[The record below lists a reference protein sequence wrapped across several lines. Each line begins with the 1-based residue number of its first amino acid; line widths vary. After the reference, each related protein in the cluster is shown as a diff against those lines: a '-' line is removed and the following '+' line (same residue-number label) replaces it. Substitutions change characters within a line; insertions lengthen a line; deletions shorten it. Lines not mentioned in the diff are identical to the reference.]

1 MIVRTVLYCC
11 ISIGIVGFWIS
22 QISAYEENVATAY
35 FGAIRSD
42 NQGEIRRLISSNPP
56 ATVADGLKTTPLH
69 YAALYGSAA
78 TVRVLLAAGADP
90 NARDLQDNTALIL
103 AAYDV
108 SKTRSLV
115 EAGAAVNVHNHVG
128 QTPLLIAASSQ
139 GNAASVE
146 YLLSKGADPKARNT
160 LGGGALIDAT
170 AYGDTPTMR
179 ALLAAGADPR
189 AKDSA
194 RFSTLMNAVTSQ
206 EDGPVEM
213 LLEAG
218 VEVNAA
224 NTFGGMVKNGP
235 LALVGLTP
243 LMFATPYGP
252 PRTVEKL
259 LAAGAHVNAVD
270 IRKMSPLMLAVSTD
284 YANPQTVRCLIKAGA
299 DVNQKDRNGESVLDW
314 AKKFG
319 NPEIIGALA
328 QAGAQPAQSFTAP
341 VRPDGYRA
349 ANASAAL
356 ARSTDL
362 LARSG
367 QGFFREGG
375 GCWGCHHQPMD
386 ARAYAAMHTAGLRS
400 DEHLRKV
407 LLDALVAGR
416 PRFGTSLPN
425 LIDLGGDIDTLI
437 SPLAALADLGEPPSA
452 DTDRM
457 LHYLAARQQP
467 DGSWHF
473 AGVARPPI
481 EESDISRTALA
492 VRALKTYG
500 WPARA
505 AEFEERIARGR
516 SWLEQ
521 AEPRTNYERADL
533 VMGLFYAGAQW
544 AKVQRAAT
552 ALLTQQRA
560 DGGWSQTRYLDS
572 DAYATGMAL
581 HALYV
586 TGKLRAQ
593 DPAYQRGVQ
602 YLLATQFPDGSWY
615 VRSRAPKFQ
624 PYFQSGFPF
633 NHDQW
638 ISSTA
643 TGWAAMA
650 LAPAAAAEKP

>member
-1 MIVRTVLYCC
+1 MIARTVLYCC
-11 ISIGIVGFWIS
+11 ISIGIIGFGIS
-22 QISAYEENVATAY
+22 RISAYEENVATAY
-35 FGAIRSD
+35 FQAIRSD
-42 NQGEIRRLISSNPP
+42 NQSEIRRLAASNPP

-69 YAALYGSAA
+69 YAALYGSVA
-78 TVRVLLAAGADP
+78 TVRVLLAAGAVP
-90 NARDLQDNTALIL
+90 NARDVQDNTALIL
-103 AAYDV
+103 AAYDAN
-108 SKTRSLV
+108 KTRTLV
-115 EAGAAVNVHNHVG
+115 EAGAAVNVRNHVG
-128 QTPLLIAASSQ
+128 QTPLLIAASTQ
-139 GNAASVE
+139 ANAATVE
-146 YLLSKGADPKARNT
+146 YVLKKGADPRAVNSF
-160 LGGGALIDAT
+160 GAGTVIDVT
-170 AYGDTPTMR
+170 AYGDTESLR
-179 ALLAAGADPR
+179 ALLAGGADPR

-194 RFSTLMNAVTSQ
+194 RFSTLMNAVTAQ
-206 EDGPVEM
+206 EDGSAEM
-213 LLEAG
+213 LLKAG
-218 VEVNAA
+218 VEVNEA

-243 LMFATPYGP
+243 LMFASPYGP
-252 PRTVEKL
+252 PQTVAKL
-259 LAAGAHVNAVD
+259 LGAGAHVNAVD
-270 IRKMSPLMLAVSTD
+270 IRKMSPLMLAVATD
-284 YANPQTVRCLIKAGA
+284 CANPETVRCLIKAGA

-319 NPEIIGALA
+319 NPEIIEALEK
-328 QAGAQPAQSFTAP
+328 AGAQPAQNFTAP
-341 VRPDGYRA
+341 ARPADYRA
-349 ANASAAL
+349 ENASAAL
-356 ARSTDL
+356 GRSTDL

-386 ARAYAAMHTAGLRS
+386 ARAYAAMRRAGLGS
-400 DEHLRKV
+400 DERLRKV
-407 LLDALVAGR
+407 LLDAVVAGR

-425 LIDLGGDIDTLI
+425 LIDLGGDVDTLI
-437 SPLAALADLGEPPSA
+437 SPLAALADLGEPASA

-457 LHYLAARQQP
+457 VHYLAARQQP
-467 DGSWHF
+467 GGSWHF

-505 AEFEERIARGR
+505 AEFEGRIARGR

-533 VMGLFYAGAQW
+533 VMGLFYAGAQG
-544 AKVQRAAT
+544 ARVQKAAT

-643 TGWAAMA
+643 TAWAAMA